1 MLIASLLLV
10 SFLVLL
16 LLTTTTTT
24 SVHRRFDNFD
34 HAYLKPLL
42 VRERKATVRGH
53 GILDVYRKLMERDAS
68 EFMRKNGSFITSES
82 FLHESA
88 SYSQL
93 SRCVWTV
100 WRVRALARYLHDVT
114 SRD

>member
-1 MLIASLLLV
+1 MWMYIHIRSYMYSYMLPASLLLV
-10 SFLVLL
+10 YILVLLLL
-16 LLTTTTTT
+16 LLTTTTTS

-93 SRCVWTV
+93 SRCVWT
-100 WRVRALARYLHDVT
+100 
-114 SRD
+114 